1 MSKREMTNQSD
12 DPLSRINMQGIHV
25 ELTAALQRNIREKF
39 SVLLRH
45 NERIVRIH
53 VRLHQDQVLGR
64 KALYTAT
71 AQVELRGPDI
81 VATVK
86 GDDAYNLLDEL
97 VKRVDEQLKAR
108 HERLTDERKHPHG
121 VELGAPLPKA
131 APR

>member
-1 MSKREMTNQSD
+1 MTHPSED
-12 DPLSRINMQGIHV
+12 LVSRIKMQGIHV
-25 ELTAALQRNIREKF
+25 ELTAALQQTIREKF

-45 NERIVRIH
+45 NERIVRVQ
-53 VRLHQDQVLGR
+53 VRLHQDQVIGR
-64 KALYTAT
+64 KALFTAT

-121 VELGAPLPKA
+121 VEIDAPLPKI
-131 APR
+131 PQP